1 MPKAD
6 FSIRTILGL
15 VIGAMGLLLVILSSN
30 ALIDAVGRSSDAH
43 RVAKLASASRSLF
56 AALIGTRLERGT
68 EIAALASENPIDSSS
83 EADIATYRRSSE
95 EGYAESM
102 KALES
107 IDVAGLATTAST
119 LRSTHDTVV
128 ALRAKADAAVRL
140 AKAGRDGALAQEYP
154 KTTQSLLDAFV
165 ATSDQLEASIKLVDP
180 VVDHFLSVKRAAWT
194 TRLNLGS
201 ATVRTQ
207 SAVAAGKPWQPA
219 DLLGWREDRARASI
233 AWKIV
238 TEAAARADAPQA
250 LVDGVAKAERNFSGP
265 YFDALKSLTERLATG
280 QDAGIAVNDLRKD
293 DTTTTTYVVDALNL
307 ALDQMVSRADHQ
319 ASRAMVNLVVS
330 ALILVAALALA
341 GFGFIIVSR
350 RVSRP
355 ILMLTELIG
364 RLAEQDYRVEIP
376 AVARHDEVGRMT
388 EALIVLRENGRRAQE
403 EERARSHEQ
412 EERVQRAGQID
423 SRCRTFDGQVGTTLA
438 SVEQAVAK
446 LLHSAKAMTATAG
459 HSSQTAVSVSSAATE
474 ASASVN
480 IVAAAT
486 EELSSS
492 VAEIGRQMSQS
503 TRISNE
509 AIDKAA
515 ETDRSI
521 AGLTTASQKIGE
533 IIALINGIASQ
544 TNLLALNATI
554 EAARA
559 GDAGRG
565 FAVVASE
572 VKILATQTARA
583 TEEIAEQV
591 ANIQKMTEEAV
602 GGVRSMTGV
611 IREMGSITTG
621 IAAAIE
627 EQGAA
632 TGEIARNVH
641 EVAEATNTITALMT
655 DVSRAVDDS
664 RNVADEVRSA
674 AEIMSE
680 QSIGLKGEVA
690 GFLDGIRDAKVA

>member
-6 FSIRTILGL
+6 FSIRTILGV
-15 VIGAMGLLLVILSSN
+15 VIGAMGLLLVILSSS
-30 ALIDAVGRSSDAH
+30 ALVDAVGRSSDAH

-68 EIAALASENPIDSSS
+68 EIAALLSENPIDSGS
-83 EADIATYRRSSE
+83 EADIATYRRASE
-95 EGYAESM
+95 EGYAQSM

-107 IDVAGLATTAST
+107 IDIAGLATTASA
-119 LRSTHDTVV
+119 LRSAHDAVV
-128 ALRAKADAAVRL
+128 ALRVKADAAVRL
-140 AKAGRDGALAQEYP
+140 AKPARDAALAQDYP

-165 ATSDQLEASIKLVDP
+165 ATSDQLEASMKLVDP

-219 DLLGWREDRARASI
+219 DLIGWREDRARASV

-238 TEAAARADAPQA
+238 TEAAARPDAPQA

-265 YFDALKSLTERLATG
+265 YFDALKSLTERLAAG
-280 QDAGIAVNDLRKD
+280 QDAAIAVNDLRRD
-293 DTTTTTYVVDALNL
+293 DTATTYVVDALNL

-319 ASRAMVNLVVS
+319 ASRALVNLVVS
-330 ALILVAALALA
+330 SLVLAAALALT
-341 GFGFIIVSR
+341 GFGFIIVTR

-355 ILMLTELIG
+355 IRMLTETIG
-364 RLAEQDYRVEIP
+364 RLAEQDYQVDIP
-376 AVARHDEVGRMT
+376 TAARRDEVGRMT
-388 EALIVLRENGRRAQE
+388 EALIVLRENGRRAKE
-403 EERARSHEQ
+403 EEQGRSREQ

-423 SRCRTFDGQVGTTLA
+423 SRCRTFDGQVGTSLA

-446 LLHSAKAMTATAG
+446 LLHSAKAMTETAC

-480 IVAAAT
+480 IVASAT

-492 VAEIGRQMSQS
+492 VTEIGRQMSQS

-509 AIDKAA
+509 AIEKAA
-515 ETDRSI
+515 ETDQSI
-521 AGLTTASQKIGE
+521 AGLATASQKIGE

-572 VKILATQTARA
+572 VKALATQTGRA
-583 TEEIAEQV
+583 TDEIAEQV
-591 ANIQKMTEEAV
+591 ANIQKMTQEAV
-602 GGVRSMTGV
+602 GGVRSMTHV
-611 IREMGSITTG
+611 IREMGSITAG

-632 TGEIARNVH
+632 TSEIARNVN

-690 GFLDGIRDAKVA
+690 GFLDGIRAA